1 MQGVLKG
8 PLRGPFNTEEE
19 VNLMMIMNHLCNY
32 GSPGKAVSTS
42 DFSLKCS
49 AATCQPLPMEIYNAR
64 IL

>member
-49 AATCQPLPMEIYNAR
+49 AATC
-64 IL
+64 